1 MPLDSRAAAATAIGS
16 VLGGRSLDRALSAA
30 LELVTQRDRG
40 FVQQLCYGT
49 LRQAPRLQG
58 VLEQLLDRPLRD
70 RDRDLHGLLLV
81 GLYQLT
87 GTRVPDHAAVAATV
101 AATRALQKDWA
112 RGLANA
118 VLRRFLRERDTLV
131 AALDPAA
138 ANAHP
143 GWLFHRLHEQWPDQ
157 LPAIV
162 EAGNR
167 QPPMTLRVNTLH
179 QSREAY
185 LARLADCGLAA
196 APGALADTAVY
207 LADAVDVDALPGFA
221 EGAVSVQDEAA
232 QLAAGLL
239 GAGPGERVLDACA
252 APGGK
257 TCHLLESQPA
267 LAEMIAMDIDET
279 RLARV
284 RDNLKR
290 LDQKATVIA
299 ADAAQPPTQL
309 RAGSFDRILVDAPC
323 SASGV
328 IRRHPDIKLLRR
340 ETDIPQL
347 AARQLAILRGLWPL
361 LRAGGCLLYVTCSI
375 LEEENSA
382 VIEEFQRQH
391 ASARM
396 EPPAVHWGVALDGG
410 RQLLPAA
417 DGPDGL
423 FYSLLRRT
431 G

>member
-1 MPLDSRAAAATAIGS
+1 MPLDSRAAAATVVGR
-16 VLGGRSLDRALSAA
+16 VLGGRSLDRALPAA
-30 LELVTQRDRG
+30 LELVAQRDRG

-49 LRQAPRLQG
+49 LRQAPRLQRL
-58 VLEQLLDRPLRD
+58 LEQLLDRPLRD

-101 AATRALQKDWA
+101 AATRALQKHWA
-112 RGLANA
+112 RGLTNA
-118 VLRRFLRERDTLV
+118 VLRRFLRERDALV

-143 GWLFHRLHEQWPDQ
+143 HWLYHRLREQWPDH

-162 EAGNR
+162 EAGTK
-167 QPPMTLRVNTLH
+167 QPPMTLRVNALR

-185 LARLADCGLAA
+185 LVRLADCGLAA
-196 APGALADTAVY
+196 SPGALADTAVY

-232 QLAAGLL
+232 QLAANLL
-239 GAGPGERVLDACA
+239 GAGPGERLLDACA

-257 TCHLLESQPA
+257 TCHLLEVQPA
-267 LAEMIAMDIDET
+267 LAELVAMDVDGT

-290 LDQKATVIA
+290 LDYKATVIA
-299 ADAAQPPTQL
+299 ADAAAPPAEFGAT
-309 RAGSFDRILVDAPC
+309 GFDRILVDAPC

-328 IRRHPDIKLLRR
+328 LRRHPDVKLLRR
-340 ETDIPQL
+340 ESDIAQL
-347 AARQLAILRGLWPL
+347 AARQLDILRGLWPL
-361 LRAGGCLLYVTCSI
+361 LRPGGCLLYVTCSI
-375 LEEENSA
+375 LQEENSA
-382 VIEEFQRQH
+382 VIRDFQRQH
-391 ASARM
+391 DNARI
-396 EPPAVHWGVALDGG
+396 ETPDVDWGVPVDGG

-417 DGPDGL
+417 GGPDGL
-423 FYSLLRRT
+423 FYSLLRRA